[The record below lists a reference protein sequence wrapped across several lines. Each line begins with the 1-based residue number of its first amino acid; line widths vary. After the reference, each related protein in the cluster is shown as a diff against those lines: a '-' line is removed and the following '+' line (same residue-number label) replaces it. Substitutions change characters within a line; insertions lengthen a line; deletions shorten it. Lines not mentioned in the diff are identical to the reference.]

1 LKAVIDMPKAKI
13 KKLQSVRDTD
23 LIEKRNVLNQLCP
36 NEMGLQEMRFFT
48 IYLSKINARDITT
61 RYVRFPVREFQQLM
75 NLERAD
81 ISNLAETADKL
92 LRQIVNIPLESGGFE
107 KFQLFNKC
115 IVDRDKFGA
124 WYIEINAHDD
134 ALPLMF
140 DFKERYFTYQLRSV
154 LYLKSVNQIRLYE
167 LLKEN
172 VHNGSVTFELGELKL
187 KLGICRKNGAE
198 HYSRWQSLKERV
210 LEPCRKA
217 LEATDIRFTFSPVK
231 SSRAV
236 TAVEFLITCVGYKG
250 ETESSDD
257 SFKTPA
263 SAQYSDVLTVYYGKA
278 VMNDI
283 SEKLLVLLLKHLTE
297 LFTAEELPVE
307 TVEYEEAD
315 IADCDPRLYKV
326 LHNAYM
332 TYLQNKLK
340 TNIKNPY
347 GYIKKLCT
355 QFTAEEAEGY
365 RKQISLL

>member
-1 LKAVIDMPKAKI
+1 MPKTNI
-13 KKLQSVRDTD
+13 KKIQSVRETD

-36 NEMGLQEMRFFT
+36 NEMGLQELRFFT
-48 IYLSKINARDITT
+48 IYLSKINARDIDT

-92 LRQIVNIPLESGGFE
+92 LRQIVNIPLDSGGFE

-115 IVDRDKFGA
+115 IVDRDKLGA

-172 VHNGSVTFELGELKL
+172 VHNGSVTYELDELKL

-198 HYSRWQSLKERV
+198 HYSRWQSFKERV

-231 SSRAV
+231 ANRAV
-236 TAVEFLITCVGYKG
+236 TAIEFLITCVGYKG
-250 ETESSDD
+250 DAESSGDTL
-257 SFKTPA
+257 KTA
-263 SAQYSDVLTVYYGKA
+263 ESVDYGNDYLLAYYGTA
-278 VMNDI
+278 VNNSI
-283 SEKLLVLLLKHLTE
+283 RAKLLIKLLKHITE
-297 LFTAEELPVE
+297 RFTLEGVPAAKYW
-307 TVEYEEAD
+307 EYDEDTILAKD
-315 IADCDPRLYKV
+315 DPRLYRI
-326 LHNAYM
+326 LRNAYM
-332 TYLQNKLK
+332 AYLQNSEK
-340 TNIKNPY
+340 TIIKNPY

-355 QFTAEEAEGY
+355 KFAAEEAEGY